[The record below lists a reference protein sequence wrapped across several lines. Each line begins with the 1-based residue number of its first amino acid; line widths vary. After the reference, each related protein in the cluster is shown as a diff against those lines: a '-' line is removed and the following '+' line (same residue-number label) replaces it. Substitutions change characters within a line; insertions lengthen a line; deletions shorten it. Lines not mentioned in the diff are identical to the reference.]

1 MNGTGDG
8 VQSADTVGQEADA
21 DARDAA
27 IRTVLMALGLTP
39 LMLVPT
45 TTESIGEISAETAV
59 PAGFVGAVVGVLA
72 FLVVDRLDFRHVNDV
87 VALVVMLALVVVVTA
102 VVWLVVPPGATPTFA
117 VGCVAFLWA
126 MALSGVAR
134 HVVWPRFVAETG

>member
-8 VQSADTVGQEADA
+8 IQSADTGGQEADE

-27 IRTVLMALGLTP
+27 IRTVFMALGLTP

-45 TTESIGEISAETAV
+45 TTGSIGAISTETAV
-59 PAGFVGAVVGVLA
+59 PAGLVGAVVGVLA
-72 FLVVDRLDFRHVNDV
+72 FLVVDRLDVRHVNDA

-102 VVWLVVPPGATPTFA
+102 VVWLVVPPGATPTFV
-117 VGCVAFLWA
+117 VGCIAFLWG
-126 MALSGVAR
+126 MALSGVSR
-134 HVVWPRFVAETG
+134 HVVWPRFIAETG